1 MTYVLGVTG
10 NDLLRL
16 GTWSIC
22 EIKCNSAFQYLVDV
36 YFSLEEQAECQADFP
51 LKTLFRRA
59 DRHLVDLALSVKRV
73 RKDFMSF
80 YSEEVLR
87 RRWIR

>member
-36 YFSLEEQAECQADFP
+36 YFSLE
-51 LKTLFRRA
+51 
-59 DRHLVDLALSVKRV
+59 
-73 RKDFMSF
+73 
-80 YSEEVLR
+80 
-87 RRWIR
+87 